1 MTVTINLWYATSSD
15 RCLHEAALDLLGLG
29 RHLGVDRLLTGELH
43 VELRAEVHGVEFYA
57 NGGQRAYI
65 FRLVTTGSST
75 ATVNAG
81 NRGDPRWQAQS
92 SPRIAWIDDAR
103 RLLNADQRIAEGI
116 HELRRNNVVAQGL
129 VSVADAFRQ
138 LQHEVALVQ
147 WLRDVNQA
155 FSAAAQ
161 SSSLHAVHLF
171 R

>member
-75 ATVNAG
+75 ATDNAG
-81 NRGDPRWQAQS
+81 NRGDPRWQAHCDGEA
-92 SPRIAWIDDAR
+92 PGHLGE
-103 RLLNADQRIAEGI
+103 RLSHRHQETRESMT
-116 HELRRNNVVAQGL
+116 R
-129 VSVADAFRQ
+129 
-138 LQHEVALVQ
+138 
-147 WLRDVNQA
+147 
-155 FSAAAQ
+155 AAC
-161 SSSLHAVHLF
+161 
-171 R
+171 

>member
-65 FRLVTTGSST
+65 VRLVTTGSST

-81 NRGDPRWQAQS
+81 
-92 SPRIAWIDDAR
+92 
-103 RLLNADQRIAEGI
+103 
-116 HELRRNNVVAQGL
+116 
-129 VSVADAFRQ
+129 
-138 LQHEVALVQ
+138 
-147 WLRDVNQA
+147 
-155 FSAAAQ
+155 AAAVTLDGKLNRRQ
-161 SSSLHAVHLF
+161 ESRGSMTRAAC
-171 R
+171 

>member
-81 NRGDPRWQAQS
+81 
-92 SPRIAWIDDAR
+92 
-103 RLLNADQRIAEGI
+103 
-116 HELRRNNVVAQGL
+116 
-129 VSVADAFRQ
+129 
-138 LQHEVALVQ
+138 
-147 WLRDVNQA
+147 
-155 FSAAAQ
+155 AAAVTLDGKLNRRQ
-161 SSSLHAVHLF
+161 ESRGSMTRAAC
-171 R
+171 